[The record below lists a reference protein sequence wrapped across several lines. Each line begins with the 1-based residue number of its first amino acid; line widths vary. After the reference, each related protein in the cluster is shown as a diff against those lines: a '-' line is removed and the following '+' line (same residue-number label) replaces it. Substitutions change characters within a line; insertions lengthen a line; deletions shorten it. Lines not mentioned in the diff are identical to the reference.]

1 MHLGSS
7 LLNQGLNP
15 GPLHWEC
22 EVLSIGSPGMSQG
35 SHFKSKPSTG
45 LRFSCQHT
53 GIKIYIMVYWVSLV
67 AQTIKHLPTKQ
78 ETRGQPLGRE
88 DLLEKET
95 APHSSILAWRIPW
108 TEEPGRLQ
116 SMGIAESDT
125 TECLTPLNPHSFP
138 SFPCLNNSFAWICPS
153 EGLNSVVEVTS
164 LGSWF
169 NLALLPPAVQSL
181 LRPHQGPLS
190 SVPG

>member
-1 MHLGSS
+1 MRPEFPVFDFTHLPIPECYFC
-7 LLNQGLNP
+7 LF
-15 GPLHWEC
+15 PLPPE
-22 EVLSIGSPGMSQG
+22 SPG
-35 SHFKSKPSTG
+35 
-45 LRFSCQHT
+45 
-53 GIKIYIMVYWVSLV
+53 
-67 AQTIKHLPTKQ
+67 Q
-78 ETRGQPLGRE
+78 EDP
-88 DLLEKET
+88 LEKET